1 MALKA
6 PLVYETKHH
15 LSYYECDATGHPS
28 LSMLI
33 SMAVQVSEEH
43 GNSLGL
49 DTAAIQ
55 SYGGGWVITSY
66 EGSFAVQQPINGE
79 EVILGTRAIANNRF
93 FALREFWIQS
103 ADRQVEYVRLTGL
116 FVYMNLQ
123 TRHLMSIPQA
133 VIEPYHGPE
142 KKRLPRLA
150 KARELQDVRCKNDY
164 HVRFFDIDSNRHVN
178 NARYFDW
185 MQDPLGAEFLTRHQ
199 LKHMTMRYEKEVRYG
214 QTITSEISSPYRH
227 ENGELTTDHRI
238 VVDGQLAAASTM
250 IWYE

>member
-66 EGSFAVQQPINGE
+66 EGSFAARQPINGE

-93 FALREFWIQS
+93 FALREFLIQS
-103 ADRQVEYVRLTGL
+103 ADRQV
-116 FVYMNLQ
+116 
-123 TRHLMSIPQA
+123 
-133 VIEPYHGPE
+133 
-142 KKRLPRLA
+142 
-150 KARELQDVRCKNDY
+150 
-164 HVRFFDIDSNRHVN
+164 
-178 NARYFDW
+178 
-185 MQDPLGAEFLTRHQ
+185 
-199 LKHMTMRYEKEVRYG
+199 
-214 QTITSEISSPYRH
+214 
-227 ENGELTTDHRI
+227 
-238 VVDGQLAAASTM
+238 
-250 IWYE
+250 

>member
-1 MALKA
+1 MTLES
-6 PLVYETKHH
+6 PLVYEARHR

-43 GNSLGL
+43 GNLLGL
-49 DTAAIQ
+49 DTAVVQ

-66 EGSFAVQQPINGE
+66 EGSFAKQQPVNGE
-79 EVILGTRAIANNRF
+79 EIILGTRAIANNRF

-103 ADRQVEYVRLTGL
+103 ADHKIEYAHLTGL
-116 FVYMNLQ
+116 FVYMNLK
-123 TRHLMSIPQA
+123 TRHLMSIPSA
-133 VIEPYHGPE
+133 IIEPYHGPE

-150 KARELQDVRCKNDY
+150 KACELKDVKFKNDY

-185 MQDPLGAEFLTRHQ
+185 MQDPLGAEFLSSHR
-199 LKHMTMRYEKEVRYG
+199 LKHMTMSYEKEVRYG
-214 QTITSEISSPYRH
+214 QTITSEISSPYYN
-227 ENGELTTDHRI
+227 ENGELATDHRI
-238 VVDGQLAAASTM
+238 VFDSQLAAASTM
-250 IWYE
+250 IWHE

>member
-1 MALKA
+1 
-6 PLVYETKHH
+6 
-15 LSYYECDATGHPS
+15 
-28 LSMLI
+28 MLI

-66 EGSFAVQQPINGE
+66 EGSFAARQPINGE
-79 EVILGTRAIANNRF
+79 ELILGTRAIANNRF

-142 KKRLPRLA
+142 RSGCLDWLRLA
-150 KARELQDVRCKNDY
+150 NSKTLDLKMTIM
-164 HVRFFDIDSNRHVN
+164 FDSLI
-178 NARYFDW
+178 
-185 MQDPLGAEFLTRHQ
+185 LTQIVTSIMLATLTGCRI
-199 LKHMTMRYEKEVRYG
+199 RWG
-214 QTITSEISSPYRH
+214 QSF
-227 ENGELTTDHRI
+227 
-238 VVDGQLAAASTM
+238 
-250 IWYE
+250 

>member
-66 EGSFAVQQPINGE
+66 EGSFAARQPINGE
-79 EVILGTRAIANNRF
+79 ELILARG
-93 FALREFWIQS
+93 
-103 ADRQVEYVRLTGL
+103 
-116 FVYMNLQ
+116 
-123 TRHLMSIPQA
+123 
-133 VIEPYHGPE
+133 
-142 KKRLPRLA
+142 RLPIIVSLPCA
-150 KARELQDVRCKNDY
+150 N
-164 HVRFFDIDSNRHVN
+164 FGFN
-178 NARYFDW
+178 
-185 MQDPLGAEFLTRHQ
+185 Q
-199 LKHMTMRYEKEVRYG
+199 L
-214 QTITSEISSPYRH
+214 
-227 ENGELTTDHRI
+227 I
-238 VVDGQLAAASTM
+238 VKLSMFA
-250 IWYE
+250 